1 MKKFLLIALTA
12 VAVVVAVA
20 QSRVSV
26 SFRNCDD
33 LAMRGLLGVM
43 NGYQITAT
51 VHTDSLDAR
60 FFEMWLVKS
69 HDGKLS
75 RRLIGFTPVQ
85 KDSTEICFTVMAVD
99 SLNAWLSVDP
109 CGGHRTGLNI
119 PTFNCLL
126 IECVSR
132 DGYAA
137 GDTIPLMAYSPGRA
151 TKYDLGNGLIAD
163 AYDICGVRNSCLH
176 PKKWYSEFGISDL
189 YYIEAIP
196 VREIDY
202 RKLTAGGR

>member
-1 MKKFLLIALTA
+1 MRKILLILIVLSA
-12 VAVVVAVA
+12 VSAAA
-20 QSRVSV
+20 WGRVNII
-26 SFRNCDD
+26 FKNCDD
-33 LAMRGLLGVM
+33 RQVLGLLGVM

-51 VHTDSLDAR
+51 VHTDSLDAG

-69 HDGKLS
+69 HEGKLS

-85 KDSTEICFTVMAVD
+85 KDSTEICFTVMAAD

-119 PTFNCLL
+119 STFNCLL

-132 DGYAA
+132 EGYAA

-151 TKYDLGNGLIAD
+151 TKYDLGNGVIAD
-163 AYDICGVRNSCLH
+163 AYDICGVRNSCIH

-196 VREIDY
+196 VCEIDY
-202 RKLTAGGR
+202 LKLTAGGR